1 MTDETMRIMYE
12 DEKQLF
18 RANAKCCL
26 GGTESTA
33 RAIDYDRSTDLLH
46 VSTNTE
52 RSAFRRLVRINRVER
67 SNSLS
72 YPKISAEGGVVAEVI
87 QD

>member
-18 RANAKCCL
+18 RAGAKCCL
-26 GGTESTA
+26 GGTDSTA

-52 RSAFRRLVRINRVER
+52 RSAFRRLVRINRTTEEV
-67 SNSLS
+67 NTA
-72 YPKISAEGGVVAEVI
+72 ISAYDGFIAE
-87 QD
+87 Q